1 MDYPVKVLILDT
13 VMDRGGAEAMTM
25 NYMRNMDRT
34 KVQYDFLVHRDY
46 RAAYE
51 DEIEQLGGKIYRICP
66 IYPQNF
72 HRYKKEIRKF
82 FIEHPEYKIIHC
94 NMSELGYFAY
104 KEAYKLGIP
113 VRICHSHNTPRGFDL
128 KMLFRY
134 YFRFRLQK
142 YITHKF
148 TCGIEAGDWL
158 YGKKSRND
166 FIMQNNAI
174 ETKNYI
180 YNDKVELE
188 VRKEFNIQNK
198 LVIGHVGRFFPQK
211 NHEFIIDIFN
221 EIYKKNS
228 NAILMLVG
236 GGELKDELMNKI
248 KNKVKELGLESVV
261 IFTGVRKDVNRL
273 LQCFD
278 VFILPS
284 LFEGLPVTMVEA
296 QAAGLKCIISDRV
309 PTDCIITDNVEI
321 LKLSDQPSLW
331 ADKILECSKFKKE
344 NMYDEICESGFDI
357 KENAKW
363 LENFYIKALAESEK
377 NK

>member
-82 FIEHPEYKIIHC
+82 FIEHPKYKIIHC

-221 EIYKKNS
+221 EKNS